1 MQTNSLNMK
10 LFTSNHQSIKSSF
23 GNNTNLVVSSSRRN
37 QFGSVFSK
45 FLLMFGFIFSFFIG
59 GLNAQTSYTTA
70 GTYTWTC
77 PAGVTSVQVEC
88 WGAGGGGAGVGNSAN
103 NYLGGGGAGG
113 GCRRLILCSP

>member
-10 LFTSNHQSIKSSF
+10 LFTSNQANINSNLE
-23 GNNTNLVVSSSRRN
+23 NNTNFVVRFSKNN
-37 QFGSVFSK
+37 QFTSAVSK
-45 FLLMFGFIFSFFIG
+45 FLLMFGFIFSFFVG
-59 GLNAQTSYTTA
+59 GLNAQTSYTAA

-77 PAGVTSVQVEC
+77 PAGVTSIQVEC

-113 GCRRLILCSP
+113 N